1 MAGWAGIAIVAAA
14 TLLGM
19 IVTIVLKQ
27 DPGSVLGIV
36 ILVGTVIAAF
46 AVRYNAAYSL
56 IPAPALAYVIGA
68 MIPGYIHER
77 SVITGHLELAAHAA
91 EWVGFGFLWM
101 VVGTIVAVIL
111 AIGRY
116 VWGRRD
122 ARYDIGRDPDPAPA
136 GRSAA
141 DARYR
146 DTARAD
152 RRPGAAPAFTPST
165 AYSGGPGTPSAS
177 SAPSASSGPSGPSG
191 PGNRPRSAPS
201 ASGRAGDPSLGGDSR
216 RGSDSAK
223 AKEPDPYSRYYDEG
237 ESWR

>member
-165 AYSGGPGTPSAS
+165 AYSGP
-177 SAPSASSGPSGPSG
+177 SAPSASAAPASPS
-191 PGNRPRSAPS
+191 PGGRPRPTPS